1 MIYRDI
7 DNNIIEE
14 YDLSLGYLK
23 DYRWEEH
30 QEIQEQGHY
39 EYINGIMN
47 YVIDKPFKPAYL
59 ELVEQQYIPYTET
72 ELLHLAHQNYSARL
86 DMLEYAQKDAELLS
100 AQIEALSDRNEF
112 IEDCIAEMAEQVY
125 A

>member
-7 DNNIIEE
+7 DDNIIEE

-59 ELVEQQYIPYTET
+59 ELVEQ
-72 ELLHLAHQNYSARL
+72 
-86 DMLEYAQKDAELLS
+86 
-100 AQIEALSDRNEF
+100 
-112 IEDCIAEMAEQVY
+112 
-125 A
+125 